1 MIQVNRKRLSRAVW
15 SSLLAQPV
23 DIAHTRPLERL
34 REQAAYNTGTTADAS
49 LIALGAVVRAVR
61 PKRVIEIGTFIG
73 KSTAMLAE
81 YGAEVHTCDASN
93 DIRLPAAVGNVTQ
106 YHCSSTAMLQTLR
119 GEFDMAYIDGRLQ
132 PDDVGLLKRLL
143 TPQAVIALDDFEG
156 LEKGVWNAQ
165 QLDLSNRVLVY
176 PPESVPGA
184 QDDSSLALILPGLK
198 FTAQ

>member
-1 MIQVNRKRLSRAVW
+1 MHFGTVFGKHRRGLTDKRPDLNDPLWPNRPYNRAKGYEGRISRGAGVVCRL
-15 SSLLAQPV
+15 LPK
-23 DIAHTRPLERL
+23 PL
-34 REQAAYNTGTTADAS
+34 QW
-49 LIALGAVVRAVR
+49 
-61 PKRVIEIGTFIG
+61 PRVG
-73 KSTAMLAE
+73 
-81 YGAEVHTCDASN
+81 
-93 DIRLPAAVGNVTQ
+93 
-106 YHCSSTAMLQTLR
+106 
-119 GEFDMAYIDGRLQ
+119 YIDGRLQ

-143 TPQAVIALDDFEG
+143 TPHAVIALDDFEG